1 MVDDS
6 DAIRARI
13 IAIVDEVHGVEIHEA
28 RDGVE
33 ALELVRSH
41 APDVVLLDLHMP
53 GSSGLSVLPDIRAAS
68 PSSVVIVLTNH
79 PTEHHRRQ
87 CESHGA
93 DYFFDKATDFAHV
106 VQSLVRRMGDRL

>member
-13 IAIVDEVHGVEIHEA
+13 VAIVDEVHGVEIHEA
-28 RDGVE
+28 KDGVE
-33 ALELVRSH
+33 ALELVRSR
-41 APDVVLLDLHMP
+41 APDIVLLDLHMP
-53 GSSGLSVLPDIRAAS
+53 GASGLSVLPDIRAAS
-68 PSSVVIVLTNH
+68 PSSVLIVLTNH

-87 CESHGA
+87 CAAHGA

-106 VQSLVRRMGDRL
+106 VQSLVRRTAERQ